1 MVFLDSGLIAGFK
14 TEIDAQFLNKTKAL
28 SIPLSLYLSLP
39 ILISTRVSYHRT
51 AAVTH
56 PMAAACPA
64 PSVSVLATILLYDT
78 AVDQPQLLPPLLP

>member
-1 MVFLDSGLIAGFK
+1 MVFFDLGLIAGFK

-28 SIPLSLYLSLP
+28 SLS

-64 PSVSVLATILLYDT
+64 PSVSVPATILLYDT